1 MTVTIL
7 SEFCGEENHDVDLTP
22 ESVPV
27 ETTADYLLEPAEP
40 EPTKGEEPNNE
51 KGVASGEEG
60 KTKRSQ
66 RSNLVIFAVDVSGSM
81 STTVE
86 VPALQAEWMSAAGRG
101 GGGTQYISRLESI
114 KEAVN
119 RHLQHM
125 AVTEPNN
132 KVSGY

>member
-1 MTVTIL
+1 MSSETVP
-7 SEFCGEENHDVDLTP
+7 GD
-22 ESVPV
+22 SV
-27 ETTADYLLEPAEP
+27 ADYLLEPAEP
-40 EPTKGEEPNNE
+40 EPKKGEEPTNE
-51 KGVASGEEG
+51 KDVATGD
-60 KTKRSQ
+60 KDTIKRSQ
-66 RSNLVIFAVDVSGSM
+66 RSNLVIFAVDISGSM

-114 KEAVN
+114 KEAVS

-132 KVSGY
+132 KVSCCFQ